1 MKLSHS
7 IITGLIRKKDQL
19 LAQSHRIEY
28 RLEEIKYVKSIIER
42 DIRAEFS
49 AMLEKLNRAEGMK
62 ITLLQHEI
70 AEIQKDFEKINEIGE
85 DFMELTGER
94 ADLINFLL
102 QSRRMYENIEFL
114 LTKPIKSRENLLC
127 FD

>member
-7 IITGLIRKKDQL
+7 INTGLIPKKDQL
-19 LAQSHRIEY
+19 LAQIHRIEY

-102 QSRRMYENIEFL
+102 QSRRMYEHIESH